1 MGRRRIVAVVSY
13 QKTWSSSETW
23 LTGCWT
29 LCCTKLHANSPPPSP
44 VVLHSTLRYYE
55 YVRWNA
61 DRRRP
66 FANRRMAGTAKQRMQ
81 LSGFEDL
88 SVRDG
93 RTVTAAAEAVED
105 EYWKAI
111 YACHLHCAIYLLVYS
126 SLFPS
131 QRKRR
136 WAPSSDHLKFRVELF
151 LLFFFMFL
159 FSCPKGASVQY
170 LWNTH
175 NVIDFWWSIY
185 ASTRYWWAK
194 EEGIGEESAE
204 NRSHKSF

>member
-1 MGRRRIVAVVSY
+1 MEDSSVSLSISKPQKLLSWPTENDVARPKKKRMRKATSLEMGRRRKVAVVSY

-105 EYWKAI
+105 EYWKTI

-126 SLFPS
+126 CLFPS
-131 QRKRR
+131 QRMERTKTI
-136 WAPSSDHLKFRVELF
+136 
-151 LLFFFMFL
+151 
-159 FSCPKGASVQY
+159 Q
-170 LWNTH
+170 
-175 NVIDFWWSIY
+175 
-185 ASTRYWWAK
+185 
-194 EEGIGEESAE
+194 
-204 NRSHKSF
+204 RSLEI